1 VAPELASYD
10 GAAHLQQGV
19 ALMITGLQSHFQPAP
34 APPLE
39 TAQQLV
45 FLRFLKLIGT
55 AVPDGLEL
63 HLTCDNYATRKT
75 PAIKKWLLRHRRF
88 HQQSPPCVCR
98 SRFPAG
104 PAG

>member
-1 VAPELASYD
+1 M
-10 GAAHLQQGV
+10 H
-19 ALMITGLQSHFQPAP
+19 IPAEP
-34 APPLE
+34 AERSRPGMSTEPHHG
-39 TAQQLV
+39 
-45 FLRFLKLIGT
+45 RRP

-63 HLTCDNYATRKT
+63 HLICDNYATRKT

-88 HQQSPPCVCR
+88 HQQSSPCVCR